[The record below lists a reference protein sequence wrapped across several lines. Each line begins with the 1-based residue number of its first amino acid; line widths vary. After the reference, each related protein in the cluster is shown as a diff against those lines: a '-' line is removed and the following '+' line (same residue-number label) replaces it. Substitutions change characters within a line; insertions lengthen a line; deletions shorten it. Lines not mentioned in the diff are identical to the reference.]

1 MSNYKQY
8 IIKRKRASNYEPH
21 MLGGDAFLA
30 HHGILGM
37 KWGVRRYQNPDG
49 SYTAAGRARY
59 GIGEKEYVPGSNKN
73 QIGIDN
79 DIYIKSGAK
88 AYRVSAK
95 EKDTSKTRYIT
106 VEKDDNAFYA
116 KNWTQLSGQGNTSY
130 QQEYDI
136 RKDIKAPSLKKRV
149 EICNELYTDKN
160 LKEIAKVTAIE
171 NYYQDI
177 SGNVQAKSLLADAG
191 LKTLDDMRD
200 LYDGKK
206 KGKIELGG
214 TTIKFS
220 EIRESL
226 RKNAKDGEEYFRNVS
241 DSLERANIISGALH
255 GSPSLMAQYGKKILE
270 RGYNA
275 TIDDHGTD
283 ASEIHRMAKL
293 PIITFDSNNSLVQKG
308 SKIID
313 RAERE
318 AAARQSASSIRKMN
332 SAANSAA
339 VGSSAGLYAG
349 YLAGLL
355 GTVITG
361 NGLSMLAAAGGGTLA
376 GYKIGRKI
384 GERGS
389 KNLVPTISD
398 YRYGKDMAYRKKTDA
413 QIIAAYK
420 REHPN
425 TKLSKSQIIKNY
437 FGGDQK

>member
-8 IIKRKRASNYEPH
+8 IIKRKKEPH
-21 MLGGDAFLA
+21 MLGGDAVLA

-59 GIGEKEYVPGSNKN
+59 GVGEKEYVPGSNKN
-73 QIGIDN
+73 QIGVDN
-79 DIYIKSGAK
+79 DIYIKAGAK

-160 LKEIAKVTAIE
+160 RKEIAKFIAIE

-177 SGNVQAKSLLADAG
+177 SGNIQAKSLLAEAG
-191 LKTLDDMRD
+191 LKTLDDVRD

-214 TTIKFS
+214 TTVKFS
-220 EIRESL
+220 EIRETL
-226 RKNAKDGEEYFRNVS
+226 RKNAKDGEEYLRNVS
-241 DSLERANIISGALH
+241 DPLERANIISGALH

-283 ASEIHRMAKL
+283 ASEFHRMAKL
-293 PIITFDSNNSLVQKG
+293 PIISFDSNNTLVQKG

-313 RAERE
+313 LAERR
-318 AAARQSASSIRKMN
+318 AADRQSASSIRKIN
-332 SAANSAA
+332 AAATTSGAGA
-339 VGSSAGLYAG
+339 SAGLYAG
-349 YLAGLL
+349 SLAGML
-355 GTVITG
+355 GVVLTG
-361 NGLSMLAAAGGGTLA
+361 SSLPIIIGGVAGVTA
-376 GYKIGRKI
+376 GINIERKI
-384 GERGS
+384 AARGS
-389 KNLVPTISD
+389 KNLAPTISD
-398 YRYGKDMAYRKKTDA
+398 YRYNKNMGYRKRVDA

-425 TKLSKSQIIKNY
+425 TKLSNNEIIKNY
-437 FGGDQK
+437 FGGN